1 MLGWTLATNGIE
13 LYRTNSKRA
22 ASLVSTRSRALD
34 ITAEAIKNDAK
45 AAAEPYRKSATD
57 SYVDHFKVKRSLYKG
72 PQQYPN
78 IPVWDR
84 VVYND
89 DPAAHIIE
97 LGIAANELHF
107 RDGRTQDVTHF
118 QRGHFFLVGAAAKA
132 VALASLTRPQPSAQK
147 SNWDSRRA
155 NAAIDR
161 SGSQGT
167 RHGGY

>member
-1 MLGWTLATNGIE
+1 MGDGIE

-22 ASLVSTRSRALD
+22 ASLVSTRTRALD
-34 ITAEAIKNDAK
+34 RVAEAIKNDAK
-45 AAAEPYRKSATD
+45 AAAEPYRKSTSD
-57 SYVDHFKVKRSLYKG
+57 SYVDHFGVRRSLYKG

-97 LGIAANELHF
+97 LGIATNEIQF
-107 RDGRTQDVTHF
+107 SDGRRQKVTRF

-132 VALASLTRPQPSAQK
+132 VSLHALSRPMPALQK
-147 SNWDSRRA
+147 TNWNAVRA
-155 NAAIDR
+155 NAEIDR
-161 SGSQGT
+161 SGSRGT